1 MPIYEYE
8 CKDCREPFEVFVRS
22 ITAPVQSVCPKCGS
36 EHVQRGVS
44 AAAMLGMS
52 TSASASAVASAC
64 APSG

>member
-22 ITAPVQSVCPKCGS
+22 ITAPVQTVCPKCGS
-36 EHVQRGVS
+36 EHVKRGVS
-44 AAAMLGMS
+44 AAATLGMGATTS
-52 TSASASAVASAC
+52 SSASSC